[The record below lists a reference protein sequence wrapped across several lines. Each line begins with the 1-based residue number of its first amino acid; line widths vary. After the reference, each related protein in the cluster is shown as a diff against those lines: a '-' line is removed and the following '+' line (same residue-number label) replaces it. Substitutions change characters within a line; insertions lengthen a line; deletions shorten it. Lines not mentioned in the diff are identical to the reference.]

1 MNTATSR
8 ATVPARAGAVAAAV
22 LAALAVWVLA
32 VPVLG
37 ITLAAAP
44 IGGPVQAVGPVAVA
58 AGPLCAGLSGW
69 ALLAVLERRAARPR
83 RSWTAVAVVVLVLS
97 LGTPL
102 LGGVGAAATVTLV
115 AMHLV
120 AGGVL
125 IALLPRR

>member
-1 MNTATSR
+1 MTTTTDRS
-8 ATVPARAGAVAAAV
+8 TLPARAGAVAAAV

-37 ITLAAAP
+37 VALAAVP
-44 IGGPVQAVGPVAVA
+44 IGGPVQDIGPVAVA

-83 RSWTAVAVVVLVLS
+83 RTWTAVAIVVLVLS
-97 LGTPL
+97 LVTPL
-102 LGGVGAAATVTLV
+102 LGGVGSAATVTLV
-115 AMHLV
+115 AMHVV